1 MKLIKSEMEYYN
13 NIEDDENIPEID
25 ERNKTD
31 LDILH
36 EDNDDIEN
44 DYDSDEVTEDSNEID
59 DVDKINTKQ
68 IKVEQDIDIL
78 PVNTVHSV
86 KENNNEN
93 KSSKI
98 KNDTTTQH
106 NLRIRKEGTHRNAYE
121 KDLQN
126 MQHQIII

>member
-1 MKLIKSEMEYYN
+1 MEYYN

>member
-59 DVDKINTKQ
+59 DIDKINTKQ
-68 IKVEQDIDIL
+68 IKVE
-78 PVNTVHSV
+78 
-86 KENNNEN
+86 
-93 KSSKI
+93 
-98 KNDTTTQH
+98 
-106 NLRIRKEGTHRNAYE
+106 
-121 KDLQN
+121 
-126 MQHQIII
+126 

>member
-1 MKLIKSEMEYYN
+1 MEYYN
-13 NIEDDENIPEID
+13 NIEDDKNIPEID

>member
-1 MKLIKSEMEYYN
+1 MEYYN

-106 NLRIRKEGTHRNAYE
+106 NLRTRKEGTHRNAYE

>member
-1 MKLIKSEMEYYN
+1 MTSMKSTL
-13 NIEDDENIPEID
+13 
-25 ERNKTD
+25 NK
-31 LDILH
+31 
-36 EDNDDIEN
+36 
-44 DYDSDEVTEDSNEID
+44 
-59 DVDKINTKQ
+59 